1 MRRAGWRWLGCI
13 GDVLPASAGRARATF
28 GDVLLAAA
36 RRARALR
43 DWAAFG
49 DVLLAAARRARAC
62 RDWATYSRRLL
73 GGHVPPLA
81 TYSWRLPGGHVLSAT
96 GRRSP
101 GGCRE
106 GQQLATY
113 SWRLPGGHVP
123 ASPSLPCLPRPPW
136 VGSAGALGLS
146 MRCVYSPGVGG
157 CPFPPPS
164 SPPLPFSGWVLPAP
178 GAVLGRSALQPS
190 GGRAAA

>member
-1 MRRAGWRWLGCI
+1 M
-13 GDVLPASAGRARATF
+13 
-28 GDVLLAAA
+28 
-36 RRARALR
+36 
-43 DWAAFG
+43 
-49 DVLLAAARRARAC
+49 
-62 RDWATYSRRLL
+62 ATYSR
-73 GGHVPPLA
+73 H
-81 TYSWRLPGGHVLSAT
+81 LPGGHVPL
-96 GRRSP
+96 
-101 GGCRE
+101 
-106 GQQLATY
+106 LATY

-123 ASPSLPCLPRPPW
+123 YATGLHLATYSWLLPGGHVPAGTGRRTPGGCWEGTCHRWRRTPGGCRGGTCFPRLGDAPLAAAGRGSNWRRTLGGCQGGTCLPPPLFLASPAPPW